1 MLKFVIFSTLGLS
14 KAFNMG
20 LPTDYDDQEMMYKRS
35 PAEME
40 DFMKL
45 LSVISG
51 LLEEFFFLRYSLM
64 KKVFQNNYR
73 TIWSFNFYHFKYL
86 SKVSHSR
93 RFEKLRI
100 NLTKL

>member
-1 MLKFVIFSTLGLS
+1 MLKFVVFSILGLS

-45 LSVISG
+45 LSVI
-51 LLEEFFFLRYSLM
+51 LD
-64 KKVFQNNYR
+64 
-73 TIWSFNFYHFKYL
+73 
-86 SKVSHSR
+86 
-93 RFEKLRI
+93 
-100 NLTKL
+100 LTKDVFKIFVNEESISSFRNDQAI

>member
-1 MLKFVIFSTLGLS
+1 MLKFVIFSILGLS

-45 LSVISG
+45 LSVILG
-51 LLEEFFFLRYSLM
+51 LTKEFFKSSKRE
-64 KKVFQNNYR
+64 KVFKIFTTIKKLKFSILIILGYTHKLAPNSILFSRHRER
-73 TIWSFNFYHFKYL
+73 TP
-86 SKVSHSR
+86 
-93 RFEKLRI
+93 
-100 NLTKL
+100 

>member
-51 LLEEFFFLRYSLM
+51 LLE
-64 KKVFQNNYR
+64 
-73 TIWSFNFYHFKYL
+73 
-86 SKVSHSR
+86 
-93 RFEKLRI
+93 
-100 NLTKL
+100 

>member
-1 MLKFVIFSTLGLS
+1 MLKFVIFSILGLS

-45 LSVISG
+45 LSVI
-51 LLEEFFFLRYSLM
+51 
-64 KKVFQNNYR
+64 
-73 TIWSFNFYHFKYL
+73 
-86 SKVSHSR
+86 
-93 RFEKLRI
+93 
-100 NLTKL
+100 

>member
-51 LLEEFFFLRYSLM
+51 LLETVFLLKSSLM
-64 KKVFQNNYR
+64 KKVFQNLA
-73 TIWSFNFYHFKYL
+73 IIEQF
-86 SKVSHSR
+86 
-93 RFEKLRI
+93 
-100 NLTKL
+100 